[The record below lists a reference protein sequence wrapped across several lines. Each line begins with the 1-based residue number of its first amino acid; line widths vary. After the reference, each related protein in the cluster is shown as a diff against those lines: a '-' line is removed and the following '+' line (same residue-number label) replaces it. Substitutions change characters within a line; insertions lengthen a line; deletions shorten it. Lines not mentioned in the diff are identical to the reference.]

1 MEKPPLAERL
11 LDGHIGG
18 MREPF
23 FGPNAIPFVLQFA
36 FAIAFAFLVAAPVAT
51 YLADNL
57 LCKPMGI
64 CSQEARE
71 RLNL

>member
-1 MEKPPLAERL
+1 MAVNK
-11 LDGHIGG
+11 
-18 MREPF
+18 EPF
-23 FGPNAIPFVLQFA
+23 FGSNALPFFIQFA
-36 FAIAFAFLVAAPVAT
+36 FAIAFAFLIAAPIMR
-51 YLADNL
+51 YLTDEL